1 MVSIAA
7 ILLMGGC
14 FEKTSEGVKE
24 LDRRFVELPDATS
37 DAGTA
42 GVQKNLLDTLPGE
55 KLKFSFEF
63 VSETA
68 FPIDVDIRR
77 DSGENLGKWMLP
89 APGEII
95 KEMPSG
101 LGSIQIQAFQD
112 LTGDGPSDD
121 DPFGWVDLMVLQDIQ
136 SGIEVQ
142 LKPGGKIEHAKL
154 LGHVGGSMQITG
166 PSIQLT
172 LELKSD
178 FNKVV
183 DLDFRGTEGLVYK
196 ASLNGP
202 GTHVFAVPAGLGKV
216 QLQAFQDLSQDGP
229 SDDDP
234 FGWMEVSIGEIDLEL
249 KSLQLKSGAKLQL
262 ANSMGHGE
270 VEQAGQV
277 LPFADYTGDWTL
289 LRGSIKTENKN
300 PVQVDFR
307 VPDAKEPGGN
317 RFLGRTIL
325 TKPGAY
331 QLQVPRKM
339 GPLILEVFQDPGN
352 DGPSDDDPYA
362 TVQIDVQDVE
372 SLDQDLQLKAGVR
385 GQPSAE
391 AAESSSVPAEA
402 LPTQSVFTDL
412 GKNPVVVSGE
422 LVVDASIGEV
432 DFIDLDLF
440 TADPK
445 EPGGRRYLGKLKQK
459 PGKFSFSVPK
469 NFGEIQL
476 DALVDKD
483 SDGPT
488 PGDPFGQNS
497 GPAILVKDQSITG
510 VMIEIKPR

>member
-1 MVSIAA
+1 MVSIAT

-14 FEKTSEGVKE
+14 FEKTSDEVKE
-24 LDRRFVELPDATS
+24 LDPRFVELPASTS
-37 DAGTA
+37 DAGTS
-42 GVQKNLLDTLPGE
+42 GVQQNLLDTLPGE
-55 KLKFSFEF
+55 KLKFSFDF
-63 VSETA
+63 SSETP

-89 APGEII
+89 GPGEII
-95 KEMPSG
+95 KEVPAG

-121 DPFGWVDLMVLQDIQ
+121 DPFGWVDLMVLQAPQ
-136 SGIEVQ
+136 TGIEVT
-142 LKPGGKIEHAKL
+142 LKAGGKEEHAKL
-154 LGHVGGSMQITG
+154 LGHVGGAMQISG
-166 PSIQLT
+166 PSVQLT
-172 LELKSD
+172 IEVKSD

-183 DLDFRGTEGLVYK
+183 DLDFRGPEGLVYK

-202 GTHVFAVPAGLGKV
+202 GRHELSVPASLGEV
-216 QLQAFQDLSQDGP
+216 QLQAFQDLTQDGP

-234 FGWMEVSIGEIDLEL
+234 FGWVGVLVGESDFKVEELE
-249 KSLQLKSGAKLQL
+249 LKSGAKLEL

-270 VEQAGQV
+270 VAQAGQV
-277 LPFADYTGDWTL
+277 LPFADYTGEWTL
-289 LRGSIKTENKN
+289 LRGVINSESKG

-317 RFLGRTIL
+317 RFLGRSLLPDT
-325 TKPGAY
+325 GAY
-331 QLQVPRKM
+331 QLQIPRKM
-339 GPLILEVFQDPGN
+339 GFLILEVFQDPGN

-362 TVQIDVQDVE
+362 TVQVEVKDVE
-372 SLDQDLQLKAGVR
+372 SLDQDFQLKAGVR
-385 GQPSAE
+385 GQPAM
-391 AAESSSVPAEA
+391 ESSEA
-402 LPTQSVFTDL
+402 SIQPDESLPTQSVFKDL

-422 LVVDASIGEV
+422 LVVDSSIGEV

-459 PGKFSFSVPK
+459 PGKFSFSVPR

-483 SDGPT
+483 ADGPT
-488 PGDPFGQNS
+488 PGDPFGQNRGS
-497 GPAILVKDQSITG
+497 AIVVKDQPVTD